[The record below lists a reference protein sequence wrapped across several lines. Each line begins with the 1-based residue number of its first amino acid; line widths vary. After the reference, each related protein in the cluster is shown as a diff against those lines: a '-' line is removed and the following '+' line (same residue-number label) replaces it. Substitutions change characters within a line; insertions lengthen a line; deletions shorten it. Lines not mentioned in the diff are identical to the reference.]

1 MRAFGEARKSAAI
14 LRSMTTAREQT
25 ARLADLLRREH
36 HAMADFLLALA
47 DFDAKRAWLDL
58 GYSGLFPFL
67 NRELGLSKA
76 ASYFRKTAAGLVRR
90 FPEIVEPLRDG
101 RLCLTAVVELS
112 RVITPENRA
121 DVLPRFFHCSKRE
134 AKAVSAALAP
144 QEAPP
149 RRETITAVARRAVP
163 RHENIPPVAA
173 RLDETESQPVRPG
186 EPRSPETLS
195 LAPPAPPPCAPTKRD
210 EAEPLTADL
219 SRLHVTVS
227 RRFLEK
233 LEAARAALSHSH
245 RGATIEQ
252 ILEAGLD
259 LVLAQHAKHKGL
271 VDRPRKVP
279 PPSKPE
285 HVPAHVRRAVWIRDG
300 GRCQFPLQG
309 GGICG
314 STWRVEYD
322 HIQPRALGGQ
332 STIENGRLACDVHND
347 FSARLI
353 FGDDWMN
360 QFTTKGKARQHDAV
374 PLAP

>member
-1 MRAFGEARKSAAI
+1 
-14 LRSMTTAREQT
+14 MTNAREQT
-25 ARLADLLRREH
+25 ARLADLLRRER

-47 DFDAKRAWLDL
+47 DFDAKRSWLEL

-90 FPEIVEPLRDG
+90 FPEVVEPLRDG
-101 RLCLTAVVELS
+101 RLCLTAVVELA

-144 QEAPP
+144 QDTPP
-149 RRETITAVARRAVP
+149 RRDAITAVAPRAVSVAP
-163 RHENIPPVAA
+163 EQKESPPVAA

-186 EPRSPETLS
+186 EPRSPETLT
-195 LAPPAPPPCAPTKRD
+195 PAPPRAATKRD
-210 EAEPLTADL
+210 EAEPLTAEL

-227 RRFLEK
+227 KRFLEK
-233 LEAARAALSHSH
+233 LEGAKAALSHS
-245 RGATIEQ
+245 RPGATIEQ

-259 LVLAQHAKHKGL
+259 LVLAQHAKRKGL
-271 VDRPRKVP
+271 VAKPREVA
-279 PPSKPE
+279 PPSKPD

-300 GRCQFPLQG
+300 GRCQWPVEG

-314 STWRVEYD
+314 STLRVELD
-322 HIQPRALGGQ
+322 HIRPRALGGP
-332 STIENGRLACDVHND
+332 SSVENGRLACAVHNQHA
-347 FSARLI
+347 ARLA
-353 FGDDWMN
+353 FGDAWMD
-360 QFTTKGKARQHDAV
+360 QFAAKGRAREHAELPGGRRAAMQRAETEG
-374 PLAP
+374 P